1 MKEHVEPEAGRVELL
16 KTRHGFDAWRGINR
30 LEENLLVWRLFLA
43 GTELRGWRSERI
55 RRSDL
60 PGWPPSLRSNW
71 VAEDREDALLH
82 VAVFECADRE
92 AAHEF
97 LVRTLAEF
105 QSTSVSRDDERGVGD
120 IAFTVPG
127 HTVIL
132 FARANLT
139 VLMRNGG
146 AEVVPVVESA
156 EQLDR
161 WIATRPETGGPV
173 VPEISRFQIGRR
185 DVRAG
190 TEIPVDVEAVD
201 PLARSVWFK
210 FYSRTGEVRLE
221 AERPVYRTFAP
232 GQDELTVFALNE
244 NRGAASRTVTVRVT
258 PADQGR

>member
-1 MKEHVEPEAGRVELL
+1 VNESMEVGTGRVERL
-16 KTRHGFDAWRGINR
+16 KILSGFDQWRGTNR

-43 GTELRGWRSERI
+43 GTELQGWRPERI

-71 VAEDREDALLH
+71 VSSDWEGALLH
-82 VAVFECADRE
+82 VATFECADRE
-92 AAHEF
+92 TAHEF

-105 QSTSVSRDDERGVGD
+105 QSTAVARDDEVGVGD

-127 HTVIL
+127 HTVLL

-146 AEVVPVVESA
+146 VEVVPVVEPA

-161 WIATRPETGGPV
+161 WIANRPEVGGPV
-173 VPEISRFQIGRR
+173 IPEISRFQVGRR

-201 PLARSVWFK
+201 PLARSIWFK

-221 AERPVYRTFAP
+221 AERPVYRAFAP
-232 GQDELTVFALNE
+232 GEDEVTMFALNE

-258 PADQGR
+258 PADQAR